1 MFYFHSMLYVY
12 DNNKKFILIKLL
24 SYLLQLLWPY
34 LFINYQGKIRK
45 IRNLKVSC
53 KSHIR
58 VEEEEKVNYSSIL
71 ISHESFLSV
80 SHDLSFSSYSSV
92 SPDNVDLTFI
102 ATFLRRFN
110 LRCCERTQ
118 LNTLFSKT
126 WPILKCITS
135 FSIFFSF
142 FTMTRYD
149 DFCKALNTLR
159 ALFTMLNEGFTFCFT
174 SKINCSA
181 EEKEKIF
188 EEWATKEN
196 IYLSFNSSWPTFYFL
211 GITTIYKAGFKSLT
225 DLLWTIIWVT

>member
-1 MFYFHSMLYVY
+1 MYFIRS
-12 DNNKKFILIKLL
+12 DNNKLLFFMVNDICFTFIPCSMYMTTTKKIILIKLL

-142 FTMTRYD
+142 FHND
-149 DFCKALNTLR
+149 
-159 ALFTMLNEGFTFCFT
+159 
-174 SKINCSA
+174 
-181 EEKEKIF
+181 
-188 EEWATKEN
+188 
-196 IYLSFNSSWPTFYFL
+196 
-211 GITTIYKAGFKSLT
+211 TIWW
-225 DLLWTIIWVT
+225 LL